1 MAVGTESIFIHV
13 IISLTLLLFTAKIFA
28 ELFHRIKLPIVLGE
42 LLAGIIIGPYA
53 LGGLPLFN
61 GEPLVI
67 LDETIKHI
75 GELAAIVILFVAG
88 LEITPREFLRG
99 GLSSFTIGALGVIV
113 PFFVGYFVFS
123 LYGLEALETL
133 LIATALTAT
142 SIAISIQVLSSLGK
156 MQTKEARL
164 ILGAAIVDDILAIAV
179 LSVVLTMVQTGNTTP
194 DIMEITFL
202 ILKILGL
209 FIAISIQVLS
219 SLGKMQTK
227 EARLILGAAI
237 VDDILAIAVLSVV
250 LTMVQTGNT
259 TPDIMEITFLI
270 LKILGLFVAILVGAI
285 LIVPRILHR
294 EKLWKSQGSIEGITT
309 AIFFGGAGIAA
320 LVGLSPIV
328 GAFAIGMAVAS
339 TRLIKQV
346 EEYVHKL
353 QIIFAPLFF
362 AIIGAQVD
370 LRGIN
375 LDVLLI
381 AGILIFIA
389 IVTKMLGCGLPS
401 LIFLKDKSKAMRVGI
416 GMVSRGEVGL
426 IVAGVG
432 ATSGVIS
439 GDVYTAI
446 IVMVAVTTIIT
457 PIWLKKAYSKE
468 LV

>member
-1 MAVGTESIFIHV
+1 MAVGTESSTIFIHV
-13 IISLTLLLFTAKIFA
+13 IISLSLLLFASKIFA

-42 LLAGIIIGPYA
+42 LLAGIVIGPYA

-88 LEITPREFLRG
+88 LEITPREFLKG
-99 GLSSFTIGALGVIV
+99 GLSSFTVGALGVIV

-194 DIMEITFL
+194 DII
-202 ILKILGL
+202 
-209 FIAISIQVLS
+209 
-219 SLGKMQTK
+219 
-227 EARLILGAAI
+227 
-237 VDDILAIAVLSVV
+237 
-250 LTMVQTGNT
+250 
-259 TPDIMEITFLI
+259 EITFLI
-270 LKILGLFVAILVGAI
+270 LKILGLFVALLVGSI
-285 LIVPRILHR
+285 VIVPRILHR

-432 ATSGVIS
+432 ATSGVVS

-457 PIWLKKAYSKE
+457 PIWLKKSYQKE
-468 LV
+468 LTM

>member
-1 MAVGTESIFIHV
+1 MAIGAESSNIFIHV
-13 IISLTLLLFTAKIFA
+13 IISLSLLLFTAKIFA

-61 GEPLVI
+61 GGEPLVI

-99 GLSSFTIGALGVIV
+99 GASSFTVGALGVIV
-113 PFFVGYFVFS
+113 PFFVGYIIFS
-123 LYGLEALETL
+123 LYGIEALETL

-142 SIAISIQVLSSLGK
+142 SIAISIQVLTSLGK
-156 MQTKEARL
+156 MQTREARL
-164 ILGAAIVDDILAIAV
+164 V
-179 LSVVLTMVQTGNTTP
+179 
-194 DIMEITFL
+194 
-202 ILKILGL
+202 
-209 FIAISIQVLS
+209 
-219 SLGKMQTK
+219 
-227 EARLILGAAI
+227 LGAAI

-270 LKILGLFVAILVGAI
+270 LKILGLFVVLLVGSV

-294 EKLWKSQGSIEGITT
+294 ERLWKSQGSIEGITT

-346 EEYVHKL
+346 EEYVHRL

-375 LDVLLI
+375 LEVLLI
-381 AGILIFIA
+381 AGIMISIA
-389 IVTKMLGCGLPS
+389 IVTKLLGCGLPS
-401 LIFLKDKSKAMRVGI
+401 LIFLKDKSKATRVGI

-432 ATSGVIS
+432 ATSGVLS

-457 PIWLKKAYSKE
+457 PIWLKKAYQKE
-468 LV
+468 LT

>member
-1 MAVGTESIFIHV
+1 MAIGTESSTIFIHV
-13 IISLTLLLFTAKIFA
+13 IISLALLLFTAKIFA
-28 ELFHRIKLPIVLGE
+28 EIFHRIKLPIVLGE

-61 GEPLVI
+61 GGPLVI

-88 LEITPREFLRG
+88 LEITPREFLKG
-99 GLSSFTIGALGVIV
+99 GVSSFTIGALGVIV

-209 FIAISIQVLS
+209 F
-219 SLGKMQTK
+219 
-227 EARLILGAAI
+227 
-237 VDDILAIAVLSVV
+237 
-250 LTMVQTGNT
+250 
-259 TPDIMEITFLI
+259 
-270 LKILGLFVAILVGAI
+270 VALLVGSI
-285 LIVPRILHR
+285 VVVPRILHR
-294 EKLWKSQGSIEGITT
+294 ERLWKSQGSIEGITT

-346 EEYVHKL
+346 EEYVQKL

-381 AGILIFIA
+381 AGILVLIA

-457 PIWLKKAYSKE
+457 PIWLKKVYQKE
-468 LV
+468 LVSI

>member
-1 MAVGTESIFIHV
+1 MAIGTESSTIFIHV
-13 IISLTLLLFTAKIFA
+13 IISLSLLLFASKIFA

-88 LEITPREFLRG
+88 LEITPREFLKG
-99 GLSSFTIGALGVIV
+99 GLSSFTIGALGVV
-113 PFFVGYFVFS
+113 APFFVGYFVFS
-123 LYGLEALETL
+123 WYGLEALETL

-142 SIAISIQVLSSLGK
+142 SIAISIQVL
-156 MQTKEARL
+156 T
-164 ILGAAIVDDILAIAV
+164 
-179 LSVVLTMVQTGNTTP
+179 
-194 DIMEITFL
+194 
-202 ILKILGL
+202 
-209 FIAISIQVLS
+209 

-270 LKILGLFVAILVGAI
+270 LKILGLFVALLVGSI

-309 AIFFGGAGIAA
+309 AIFFGAAGIAA
-320 LVGLSPIV
+320 VVGLSPIV

-375 LDVLLI
+375 LDVLII
-381 AGILIFIA
+381 AGILVFIA
-389 IVTKMLGCGLPS
+389 IATKMVGCGLPS

-432 ATSGVIS
+432 ATSGVVS

-457 PIWLKKAYSKE
+457 PIWLKKSYQKE
-468 LV
+468 LAT

>member
-1 MAVGTESIFIHV
+1 MAICTESSTIFIHV
-13 IISLTLLLFTAKIFA
+13 IISLSLLLFSAKIFA

-42 LLAGIIIGPYA
+42 ILAGIIIGPYA

-61 GEPLVI
+61 GEPLII
-67 LDETIKHI
+67 LDETIHHI

-99 GLSSFTIGALGVIV
+99 GASSFTVGALGVIA
-113 PFFVGYFVFS
+113 PFFVGYIVFS

-142 SIAISIQVLSSLGK
+142 SIAISIQVL
-156 MQTKEARL
+156 T
-164 ILGAAIVDDILAIAV
+164 
-179 LSVVLTMVQTGNTTP
+179 
-194 DIMEITFL
+194 
-202 ILKILGL
+202 
-209 FIAISIQVLS
+209 

-270 LKILGLFVAILVGAI
+270 LKILGLFVALLVGSI

-294 EKLWKSQGSIEGITT
+294 ERLWKSQGSIEGITT
-309 AIFFGGAGIAA
+309 AIFFGAAGIAA

-381 AGILIFIA
+381 AGIMISVAIA
-389 IVTKMLGCGLPS
+389 TKIVGCGLPS
-401 LIFLKDKSKAMRVGI
+401 LIFLKNDKNKAMRVGI
-416 GMVSRGEVGL
+416 GMISRGEVGL
-426 IVAGVG
+426 IIAGVG
-432 ATSGVIS
+432 ATSGVLS

-457 PIWLKKAYSKE
+457 PIWLKKVYQKE
-468 LV
+468 LTTT

>member
-209 FIAISIQVLS
+209 F
-219 SLGKMQTK
+219 
-227 EARLILGAAI
+227 
-237 VDDILAIAVLSVV
+237 
-250 LTMVQTGNT
+250 
-259 TPDIMEITFLI
+259 
-270 LKILGLFVAILVGAI
+270 VALLVGSI

-381 AGILIFIA
+381 AGILVAIA
-389 IVTKMLGCGLPS
+389 ISTKMLGCGLPS

-432 ATSGVIS
+432 ATSGVVS

-457 PIWLKKAYSKE
+457 PIWLKKAYQKE

>member
-1 MAVGTESIFIHV
+1 MAIGTESIFIHV
-13 IISLTLLLFTAKIFA
+13 IISLALLLFTAKIFA

-67 LDETIKHI
+67 LDETIKNI

-99 GLSSFTIGALGVIV
+99 GASSFTIGALGVIV

-142 SIAISIQVLSSLGK
+142 SIAISIQVLSSIGK

-164 ILGAAIVDDILAIAV
+164 ILGAAIVDDILAIA
-179 LSVVLTMVQTGNTTP
+179 
-194 DIMEITFL
+194 I
-202 ILKILGL
+202 
-209 FIAISIQVLS
+209 
-219 SLGKMQTK
+219 
-227 EARLILGAAI
+227 
-237 VDDILAIAVLSVV
+237 LSVV

-270 LKILGLFVAILVGAI
+270 LKILGLFVALLVGSI

-381 AGILIFIA
+381 AGILVFIA
-389 IVTKMLGCGLPS
+389 IVTKLLGCGLPS
-401 LIFLKDKSKAMRVGI
+401 IIFLKDKSKAMKVGI
-416 GMVSRGEVGL
+416 GMISRGEVGL
-426 IVAGVG
+426 IVAGIG
-432 ATSGVIS
+432 ATSGVLS

>member
-1 MAVGTESIFIHV
+1 MY
-13 IISLTLLLFTAKIFA
+13 KI
-28 ELFHRIKLPIVLGE
+28 
-42 LLAGIIIGPYA
+42 LAGIVIDPYA
-53 LGGLPLFN
+53 LGGLSLFN

-142 SIAISIQVLSSLGK
+142 SIAISIQVLTSLGK

-194 DIMEITFL
+194 DIIEI
-202 ILKILGL
+202 
-209 FIAISIQVLS
+209 V
-219 SLGKMQTK
+219 
-227 EARLILGAAI
+227 
-237 VDDILAIAVLSVV
+237 
-250 LTMVQTGNT
+250 
-259 TPDIMEITFLI
+259 FLI
-270 LKILGLFVAILVGAI
+270 LKILGLFVALLVGAI

-294 EKLWKSQGSIEGITT
+294 ERLWKSQGSIEGITT

-375 LDVLLI
+375 LEVLLI
-381 AGILIFIA
+381 AGILVSIA
-389 IVTKMLGCGLPS
+389 IATKILGCGLPS
-401 LIFLKDKSKAMRVGI
+401 IIFLKDKSKAMKVGI

-432 ATSGVIS
+432 ATSGVLS

-457 PIWLKKAYSKE
+457 PIWLKRAYQKE
-468 LV
+468 LE